1 MNLFAL
7 FNIPKTND
15 PFNPIIF
22 IVVLGVCLGLIV
34 LLVTKRSAKT
44 NDNNESIPQ
53 EPSETIEEDNTAE

>member
-22 IVVLGVCLGLIV
+22 IVILAACLGLIV
-34 LLVTKRSAKT
+34 LLVTKRSVKP
-44 NDNNESIPQ
+44 NDNNDNLPE
-53 EPSETIEEDNTAE
+53 EPSQTIEEDNTEE